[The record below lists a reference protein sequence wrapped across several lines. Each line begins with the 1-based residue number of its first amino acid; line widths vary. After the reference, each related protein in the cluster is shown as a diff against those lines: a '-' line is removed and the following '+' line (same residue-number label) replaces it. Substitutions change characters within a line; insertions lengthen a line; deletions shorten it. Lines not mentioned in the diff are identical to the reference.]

1 MCIRDSPDPDRVSK
15 FDNAHSRNGFEAT
28 DPPENE
34 ELAHPLDGE
43 QVEQVRG
50 STAAADAP
58 DPNPNRGRYGTVLMV
73 EEEEALVRF
82 RQGKA
87 ELDDAADLL
96 REILG
101 AEEVEE

>member
-1 MCIRDSPDPDRVSK
+1 
-15 FDNAHSRNGFEAT
+15 
-28 DPPENE
+28 
-34 ELAHPLDGE
+34 
-43 QVEQVRG
+43 
-50 STAAADAP
+50 
-58 DPNPNRGRYGTVLMV
+58 MV